1 MPDYSKGKIYR
12 IVCNE
17 TGEQYIGSTI
27 QSLSRRLAKHVW
39 ESKNNQEHGCKSFP
53 IIQRGNYQMVLVE
66 EYPCENKNQLDR
78 RERHFIEATDCLN
91 KYIPS
96 RTKAEWHEANRD
108 RMLELQHQYRVEN
121 RDKIAEQHRQYREAN
136 RDKIAERNRQ
146 YREAN
151 PAKIAEQKRQQ
162 YELHKKH
169 ISEYHKRYYQAHR
182 EKIIKSALQNRAMKK
197 AQHTPAYRA
206 LQDLSMNTLL
216 AALESS
222 PEV

>member
-53 IIQRGNYQMVLVE
+53 IIDRGDYSIVLIE
-66 EYPCENKNQLDR
+66 NCPCESKEQLLR
-78 RERHFIEATDCLN
+78 RERHFIETIDCVN
-91 KYIPS
+91 RYIPG
-96 RTKAEWHEANRD
+96 RTK
-108 RMLELQHQYRVEN
+108 LEHINQIQQW
-121 RDKIAEQHRQYREAN
+121 K
-136 RDKIAERNRQ
+136 K
-146 YREAN
+146 AN
-151 PAKIAEQKRQQ
+151 PEKQAEYNRKWQQANPEKVAEINRKWRQANL
-162 YELHKKH
+162 EKTA
-169 ISEYHKRYYQAHR
+169 EYRRKY
-182 EKIIKSALQNRAMKK
+182 RAMKK